1 MKIIKK
7 EEKLF
12 LKTEYTT
19 GNKAWA
25 AKIVG
30 SDPKWKFRREFL
42 NKQRGGI
49 QISPIQEGDIIEEV
63 VYSHS
68 GKNRSENYFLVKNG
82 GLEEI
87 TEKEVIMSFL

>member
-12 LKTEYTT
+12 LETEYTT

-25 AKIVG
+25 AKIIG
-30 SDPKWKFRREFL
+30 LNTKWKFDRDFL
-42 NKQRGGI
+42 NKQREGL
-49 QISPIQEGDIIEEV
+49 QISPVQEGDIIEEV
-63 VYSHS
+63 IYSHS
-68 GKNRSENYFLVKNG
+68 GKNRSENYFIVRNG
-82 GLEEI
+82 SLEKT